1 MRNALRHCLS
11 RIHTI
16 RKPDPIEIVQ
26 IGVPVLCEAVAVS
39 LVIACGLVWMIIRAT
54 PIPDVLQ

>member
-16 RKPDPIEIVQ
+16 RRPDPIEIVK

-39 LVIACGLVWMIIRAT
+39 LFIALCAVVLIIRAT